1 MTTMFRLG
9 WFLGN
14 GFGLPAWQGHWAGRS
29 MTEWSSPDM
38 YVDLTTSLERGGFDL
53 LFIEDTSMVEDTYG
67 GSTETTLRYGLMA
80 PKNDPV
86 PLVPLLARAT
96 EHIGIAVTMSTIQYP
111 PYLAARAMTTLDHL
125 TKGRAGVNV
134 VTSVTHRVAQ
144 NFGFEQ
150 HLEHA
155 ERYAM
160 AQEWL
165 DVVGALWESWDPDAL
180 VLDDQ
185 APRYADHTKVRPIE
199 FVGKYFKV
207 RGPLNT
213 IPGPQRRPVVAQA
226 GNSIP
231 GRELAARNADTML
244 ALAKNPAE
252 MKALRQDMDQRLIRH
267 GRRPEDL
274 KILFMAVPYLG
285 ETDRDARDRFDR
297 REAAKKD
304 PRSIE
309 QRLWYLS
316 YVSGGAVDYRAFDLD
331 GPVPQTIGTGET
343 TTAKAWLENSETIT
357 LRELAEGPSNYGM
370 DFVGSCDSVA
380 GQMVE
385 AMQEA
390 GGDGFLLYPEVT
402 RRSIVEVC
410 DGLCPALRRRGVIRD
425 GYSHRTFRENL
436 REF

>member
-1 MTTMFRLG
+1 MFRLG

-14 GFGLPAWQGHWAGRS
+14 GFGVQPWNGTWSGRS
-29 MTEWSSPDM
+29 MTDWTQPDL
-38 YVDLTTSLERGGFDL
+38 YIDLTQSLERAGFDL

-67 GSTETTLRYGLMA
+67 GSMETTLKYGLMA

-86 PLVPLLARAT
+86 PLVPLLTSAT
-96 EHIGIAVTMSTIQYP
+96 EHIGVAVTMSTIQYP
-111 PYLAARAMTTLDHL
+111 PFLAARSMVTLDHL

-144 NFGFEQ
+144 NFGYEQ
-150 HLEHA
+150 HFDHA

-160 AQEWL
+160 AEEWL
-165 DVVGALWESWDPDAL
+165 DVVSALWESWEPDAL
-180 VLDDQ
+180 VHNRNE
-185 APRYADHTKVRPIE
+185 PRYADHTKVHPID
-199 FVGKYFKV
+199 FVGKYFRC

-252 MKALRQDMDQRLIRH
+252 MKALRTDMDARLIKH

-285 ETDRDARDRFDR
+285 DTDRDAQERFDR
-297 REAAKKD
+297 ADAAKKD
-304 PRSIE
+304 ANSIE

-316 YVSGGAVDYRAFDLD
+316 YVSGGVVDYAKYDLD
-331 GPVPQTIGTGET
+331 GPVPQKLGNGET
-343 TTAKAWLENSETIT
+343 TTAKAWLEGSKELT
-357 LRELAEGPSNYGM
+357 LRDLAEGPSNYGM
-370 DFVGSCDSVA
+370 EFIGSNETVA
-380 GQMVE
+380 GQMAE
-385 AMQEA
+385 AMEEA
-390 GGDGFLLYPEVT
+390 GGDGFLMYPEMT
-402 RRSIVEVC
+402 RRSIMEVC
-410 DGLCPALRRRGVIRD
+410 DGLAPALRRRGVIRD
-425 GYSHRTFRENL
+425 GYSHKTFRENL
-436 REF
+436 LEF

>member
-1 MTTMFRLG
+1 MFRLG

-14 GFGLPAWQGHWAGRS
+14 GFGMQPWHGNWAGNS
-29 MTEWSSPDM
+29 MNDWTQPDL
-38 YVDLTTSLERGGFDL
+38 YIDLTTSLERGGFDL
-53 LFIEDTSMVEDTYG
+53 LFIEDTSMVEDTFG
-67 GSTETTLRYGLMA
+67 GSMETTLKYGLMA

-111 PYLAARAMTTLDHL
+111 PFLAARSMVTLDHL

-144 NFGFEQ
+144 NFGYEQ
-150 HLEHA
+150 HFDHA
-155 ERYAM
+155 DRYAM
-160 AQEWL
+160 AEEWL
-165 DVVGALWESWDPDAL
+165 DVVGALWESWDADAL
-180 VLDDQ
+180 VHDQ
-185 APRYADHTKVRPIE
+185 VTPRYADHRKVNPID

-252 MKALRQDMDQRLIRH
+252 MKALRLDMDERLVKH

-274 KILFMAVPYLG
+274 KILFMAVPFLG
-285 ETDRDARDRFDR
+285 DTDRDAQERFDR
-297 REAAKKD
+297 QHAAKKD
-304 PRSIE
+304 ANSIE

-316 YVSGGAVDYRAFDLD
+316 YVSGGVVDYAKYDLD
-331 GPVPQTIGTGET
+331 GPVPQKVGNGET
-343 TTAKAWLENSETIT
+343 TTAKAWLENSKDIT
-357 LRELAEGPSNYGM
+357 LRDLAEGPGNYGM
-370 DFVGSCDSVA
+370 EFIGSSDSVA
-380 GQMVE
+380 GQMAE
-385 AMQEA
+385 AMEEA
-390 GGDGFLLYPEVT
+390 GGDGFLMYPEMT
-402 RRSIVEVC
+402 RRSIMEVC
-410 DGLCPALRRRGVIRD
+410 DGLSPALRKRGVIRD
-425 GYSHRTFRENL
+425 GYAHKTFRENL
-436 REF
+436 LEF